1 MTFPMQDSTPEWIIV
16 PAAVAKTTVVGQSHT
31 NSPDKGTLLEDYL
44 DAKVARASLARFKE
58 QGRKAFISSDEHK
71 RLNNSA
77 L

>member
-1 MTFPMQDSTPEWIIV
+1 MTFPMQDSTPEWIIIS
-16 PAAVAKTTVVGQSHT
+16 ATAAKTTVVGQSHT
-31 NSPDKGTLLEDYL
+31 NKVTLLEDYL